1 VAVRIATAV
10 TGRVEMKQEME
21 NNMEMA
27 PKSEIIKQFITQ
39 ITNNWNEVGQPLI
52 ELRSISQSG
61 STNAARFR
69 LNQIDEAVEHAEAMN
84 KAKANIYMCIN
95 AIDPIKAEDIPAGK
109 AAKDT
114 DILAAFYCFAD
125 ADTKGAMENIM
136 SFAGPKFTM
145 SVKTGTTPFSRG
157 HAYWELEEPCQNM
170 DAWKEVQKSIA
181 ASLQTDAAVINPS
194 RIMRVAGTV
203 SWPNKKKQD
212 KGYVPELVT
221 MRTEFTN
228 DRDPQPFERLMRA
241 FPKKSNDTLNSIGH
255 SGLEIDLGQQAMDR
269 QLAAQSI
276 LAGDDWHNNIIRL
289 VASYVSKGLADEE
302 IHAITDSF
310 TMSGYSVDDTRQEVQ
325 QAIDGAREKG
335 WTPPPDP
342 AVERM
347 QQQNQALNIP
357 AEPSESPTEDATEQN
372 WPTPY
377 EMFDALTLPRREWI
391 YGYDYIKKYI
401 SVTASAGGIG
411 KTSAIIVEALAIA
424 TGKPLLGTA
433 VKQQENVW
441 IINLEDPISEMQM
454 RTIAAMQHYGLTP
467 EEIKGRLFMDGEDTM
482 QITLAAE
489 SRDGLIK
496 NDDLL
501 AHISR
506 KIKQNNIGVVILDP
520 FVSAHLVNENNNG
533 SIQAVV
539 AMLRKLA
546 RDTNSSIQ
554 LVHHI
559 RKTNGDDAT
568 IDSVRGAGSLI
579 GAARAA
585 RVINRITPEDAM
597 ALGVNEH
604 EALGIFRVDDGKA
617 NLAPPS
623 DKATYRRMQ
632 SVEIAN
638 GEHIG
643 VATEFKLPDLFD
655 GVTAENARNVQ
666 KLVNEAEAN
675 QTPFKANVQ
684 AKQFVGH
691 AVAEELNL
699 DMEKPGDKAKV
710 KAIVKQWLK
719 TNVLKAAEMYDKRQG
734 RDVQCVVVGEMI
746 KWDEV

>member
-1 VAVRIATAV
+1 
-10 TGRVEMKQEME
+10 MKQEME
-21 NNMEMA
+21 NKMEMA
-27 PKSEIIKQFITQ
+27 PKSDIIKQFISQ
-39 ITNNWNEVGQPLI
+39 ITENWNEVGQPLLEI
-52 ELRSISQSG
+52 RSISTSG
-61 STNAARFR
+61 STNASRFR
-69 LNQIDEAVEHAEAMN
+69 LDQIDEAVEHAEAMN
-84 KAKANIYMCIN
+84 KSKANIYMCIN
-95 AIDPIKAEDIPAGK
+95 PIDPIMPIPAGK

-145 SVKTGTTPFSRG
+145 SVKTGTTPFARG
-157 HAYWELEEPCQNM
+157 HAYWQLEEPVKNL
-170 DAWKEVQKSIA
+170 DAWREVQKSIA
-181 ASLQTDAAVINPS
+181 ASLQTDPAVVNPS

-203 SWPNKKKQD
+203 SWPNQKKQD

-221 MRTEFTN
+221 MRTEFST
-228 DRDPQPFERLMRA
+228 DRDPQPMERLTRA
-241 FPKKSNDTLNSIGH
+241 FPK
-255 SGLEIDLGQQAMDR
+255 LETQAASTISIDLGQQAMDR
-269 QLAAQSI
+269 QLAVQNV
-276 LAGDDWHNNIIRL
+276 LAGDDWHLNMVRL
-289 VASYVSKGLADEE
+289 VGSYVTKGLSDEE

-310 TMSGYSVDDTRQEVQ
+310 TLAGYTVDDTRNEVQ
-325 QAIDGAREKG
+325 KAIDGARNKG

-342 AVERM
+342 AQERM
-347 QQQNQALNIP
+347 EQQNTAL
-357 AEPSESPTEDATEQN
+357 ADKGEQS

-377 EMFDALTLPRREWI
+377 NMFNALTLPRREWV

-424 TGKPLLGTA
+424 TGKPLLGVD
-433 VKQQENVW
+433 VKEQTNVW

-454 RTIAAMQHYGLTP
+454 RTIAAMQHYNIKP
-467 EEIKGRLFMDGEDTM
+467 EEVKGRLFMDGEDTM

-489 SRDGLIK
+489 GRDGLIT
-496 NDDLL
+496 NDDML
-501 AHISR
+501 AAMIR
-506 KIKQNNIGVVILDP
+506 VIKENNIGAVILDP

-546 RDTNSSIQ
+546 RDTNSSVQ

-559 RKTNGDDAT
+559 RKGNGDDAT

-597 ALGVNEH
+597 ALGVDEH

-623 DKATYRRMQ
+623 DKAVYRRMQ

-655 GVTAENARNVQ
+655 GVTADNARNVQ
-666 KLVNEAEAN
+666 KLVQEAEAN
-675 QTPFKANVQ
+675 QTPYKANVQ
-684 AKQFVGH
+684 AKQYVGQ

-746 KWDEV
+746 RWDEV

>member
-1 VAVRIATAV
+1 
-10 TGRVEMKQEME
+10 MKLEME
-21 NNMEMA
+21 HKMEMA
-27 PKSEIIKQFITQ
+27 PQSAIIKQFISQ
-39 ITNNWNEVGQPLI
+39 ITQNWNQVGQPLI
-52 ELRSISQSG
+52 EIRSISQGG
-61 STNAARFR
+61 SANAARFN
-69 LNQIDEAVEHAEAMN
+69 LADIDQAVEHAEAMN

-95 AIDPIKAEDIPAGK
+95 PVDPISPIPAGK

-145 SVKTGTTPFSRG
+145 SVKTGTTPFARG

-170 DAWKEVQKSIA
+170 DAWRDVQKAIA
-181 ASLQTDAAVINPS
+181 ASLQTDPAVINPS

-203 SWPNKKKQD
+203 SWPNQKKQD

-221 MRTEFTN
+221 MRTEFTT
-228 DRDPQPFERLMRA
+228 DRDPQPMERMMRA
-241 FPKKSNDTLNSIGH
+241 FPKADTKPASAI
-255 SGLEIDLGQQAMDR
+255 SIDLGQQAMDR
-269 QLAAQSI
+269 QLVTQNV
-276 LAGDDWHNNIIRL
+276 LAGDDWHINMVRL
-289 VASYVSKGLADEE
+289 VGSYVTKGLSDEE

-310 TMSGYSVDDTRQEVQ
+310 TLAGYTVEDTRQEVQ
-325 QAIDGAREKG
+325 KAIDGARNKG

-342 AVERM
+342 VQERM
-347 QQQNQALNIP
+347 EQQNTAL
-357 AEPSESPTEDATEQN
+357 ADKDEQS

-377 EMFDALTLPRREWI
+377 NMFNALTLPKREWV

-411 KTSAIIVEALAIA
+411 KSSLINVEAIAIA
-424 TGKPLLGTA
+424 TGRPLLGVA
-433 VKQQENVW
+433 VKQQTNVW
-441 IINLEDPISEMQM
+441 VINLEDPISEMQM
-454 RTIAAMQHYGLTP
+454 RTIAAMQHYNIKP

-489 SRDGLIK
+489 SRDGLIT

-501 AHISR
+501 AHITR
-506 KIKQNNIGVVILDP
+506 KVKENNFGAVILDP

-546 RDTNSSIQ
+546 RDTNSSVQ

-559 RKTNGDDAT
+559 RKGNGDDAT

-585 RVINRITPEDAM
+585 RVINRITPDDAM
-597 ALGVNEH
+597 ALGVDEH

-655 GVTAENARNVQ
+655 GVTADNARNVQ
-666 KLVNEAEAN
+666 KLVSEAEAN
-675 QTPFKANVQ
+675 QTPYKANVQ
-684 AKQFVGH
+684 AKQYVGH
-691 AVAEELNL
+691 AVAEELKL

-710 KAIVKQWLK
+710 KAIVKQWMK

-746 KWDEV
+746 RWDEV

>member
-1 VAVRIATAV
+1 
-10 TGRVEMKQEME
+10 MEME
-21 NNMEMA
+21 HKMEMA
-27 PKSEIIKQFITQ
+27 PQSAIIKQFISQ
-39 ITNNWNEVGQPLI
+39 ITKNWNQVGQPLI
-52 ELRSISQSG
+52 EIRSISQGG
-61 STNAARFR
+61 STNASRFN
-69 LNQIDEAVEHAEAMN
+69 LADIDQAVEHAEAMN

-95 AIDPIKAEDIPAGK
+95 PIDPITVIPAGK

-157 HAYWELEEPCQNM
+157 HAYWELEEPCKNM
-170 DAWKEVQKSIA
+170 DAWRDVQKSIA

-203 SWPNKKKQD
+203 SWPNQKKQD

-221 MRTEFTN
+221 MRTEFST
-228 DRDPQPFERLMRA
+228 DRDPQPMERLMRA
-241 FPKKSNDTLNSIGH
+241 FPKAEQKPTSTIS
-255 SGLEIDLGQQAMDR
+255 IDLGQQAMDR
-269 QLAAQSI
+269 QLVTQNV
-276 LAGDDWHNNIIRL
+276 LAGDDWHINMVRL
-289 VASYVSKGLADEE
+289 VGSYVTKGLSDEE

-310 TMSGYSVDDTRQEVQ
+310 TLAGYDVNDTRQEVQ
-325 QAIDGAREKG
+325 KAIDGARNKG

-342 AVERM
+342 VQERM
-347 QQQNQALNIP
+347 EQQNQAISN
-357 AEPSESPTEDATEQN
+357 ADDEDAMQS

-377 EMFDALTLPRREWI
+377 NMFNALTLPRREWV

-424 TGKPLLGTA
+424 TGKDLLGTP
-433 VKQQENVW
+433 VKEQTNVW

-454 RTIAAMQHYGLTP
+454 RTIAAMQHYDIKP

-489 SRDGLIK
+489 GRDGLITN
-496 NDDLL
+496 NDML
-501 AHISR
+501 AAMIR
-506 KIKQNNIGVVILDP
+506 VIKENKIGAVILDP

-546 RDTNSSIQ
+546 RDTNSSVQ

-559 RKTNGDDAT
+559 RKGNGDDAT

-597 ALGVNEH
+597 ALGVDEH

-623 DKATYRRMQ
+623 DKAVYRRMQ

-655 GVTAENARNVQ
+655 GVTADNARNVQ
-666 KLVNEAEAN
+666 KLVQEAEAN
-675 QTPFKANVQ
+675 QTPYKANVQ
-684 AKQFVGH
+684 AKQYVGH
-691 AVAEELNL
+691 AVAEELKL
-699 DMEKPGDKAKV
+699 DMEKPGDKAKI
-710 KAIVKQWLK
+710 KAIVKQWMK
-719 TNVLKAAEMYDKRQG
+719 TNVLKLSEMYDKRQG

>member
-1 VAVRIATAV
+1 
-10 TGRVEMKQEME
+10 MEME
-21 NNMEMA
+21 NTMSISPRSSVIE
-27 PKSEIIKQFITQ
+27 QFITQ
-39 ITNNWNEVGQPLI
+39 ITENWNTCGEPLI
-52 ELRSISQSG
+52 EIRAIGQTGTVSV
-61 STNAARFR
+61 ARFAV
-69 LNQIDEAVEHAEAMN
+69 NKIKEAVDHAEAMN
-84 KAKANIYMCIN
+84 NAKQNIYMCIN
-95 AIDPIKAEDIPAGK
+95 PIDPIRIIPAGK
-109 AAKDT
+109 GATDE

-125 ADTKGAMENIM
+125 ADTEGAMENIL

-145 SVKTGTTPFSRG
+145 SVKTGSIPFNRG
-157 HAYWELEEPCQNM
+157 HAYWQLEEPCYNLN
-170 DAWKEVQKSIA
+170 AWRNVQKSIA
-181 ASLQTDAAVINPS
+181 ASLQTDAAVVNPS

-203 SWPNKKKQD
+203 SWPNQKKQA
-212 KGYVPELVT
+212 KGYTPELVT
-221 MRTEFTN
+221 MRTQFST
-228 DRDPQPFERLMRA
+228 DRDPVPFERLMRA
-241 FPKKSNDTLNSIGH
+241 FPKKEQPASSIN
-255 SGLEIDLGQQAMDR
+255 IDLGQQAMDR
-269 QLAAQSI
+269 QLAVQNV
-276 LAGDDWHNNIIRL
+276 LAGDDWHINMVRL
-289 VASYVSKGLADEE
+289 VGSYVTKGLSDEE

-310 TMSGYSVDDTRQEVQ
+310 TLAGYTVDDTRAEVQ
-325 QAIDGAREKG
+325 RAIDGARNKG

-342 AVERM
+342 VQQRIE
-347 QQQNQALNIP
+347 QQNEALS
-357 AEPSESPTEDATEQN
+357 AETQET

-377 EMFDALTLPRREWI
+377 KTFDALTLPRREWV

-467 EEIKGRLFMDGEDTM
+467 DDIKGRLFMDGEDTM
-482 QITLAAE
+482 QLTLAAE
-489 SRDGLIK
+489 GRDGLIT
-496 NDDLL
+496 NDNML
-501 AHISR
+501 AHITR
-506 KIKQNNIGVVILDP
+506 KVKQNNIGVVVLDP
-520 FVSAHLVNENNNG
+520 FISAHLVNENNNG

-546 RDTNSSIQ
+546 RDTNSSVQ

-559 RKTNGDDAT
+559 RKGNGDDAT

-585 RVINRITPEDAM
+585 RVINRITPDDAM
-597 ALGVNEH
+597 ALGVDEH
-604 EALGIFRVDDGKA
+604 DALGIFAVDDGKA

-623 DKATYRRMQ
+623 DKRIYRRML

-643 VATEFKLPDLFD
+643 VAIEFKLPDLFD
-655 GVTAENARNVQ
+655 GVTTQNARNVQ
-666 KLVNEAEAN
+666 AVVAEAEAN

-684 AKQFVGH
+684 AKHYVGQ
-691 AVAEELNL
+691 AVADELKL
-699 DMEKPGDKAKV
+699 DLDKPGDKAKV
-710 KAIVKQWLK
+710 KSIVKQWIK
-719 TNVLKAAEMYDKRQG
+719 TNVLKQAEMYDKRQG

>member
-1 VAVRIATAV
+1 
-10 TGRVEMKQEME
+10 MEME
-21 NNMEMA
+21 HKMQIA
-27 PKSEIIKQFITQ
+27 PKSDIIKQFISQ
-39 ITNNWNEVGQPLI
+39 ITKNWNEVGQPLLEI
-52 ELRSISQSG
+52 RAISPSG

-69 LNQIDEAVEHAEAMN
+69 LDQIDEAVQHAEAMN
-84 KAKANIYMCIN
+84 AAKANIYMCIN

-157 HAYWELEEPCQNM
+157 HAYWELEEPCKNM

-221 MRTEFTN
+221 MRTEFST
-228 DRDPQPFERLMRA
+228 DRDVQPFERLMRA
-241 FPKKSNDTLNSIGH
+241 FPKKEVPNNQVGGI
-255 SGLEIDLGQQAMDR
+255 EIDLGQQAMDR
-269 QLAAQSI
+269 QLAAQSVMS
-276 LAGDDWHNNIIRL
+276 GDDWHNNIIRL
-289 VASYVSKGLADEE
+289 VASYVSKGLSDEE

-310 TMSGYSVDDTRQEVQ
+310 TLSGYSVDDTRQEVQ
-325 QAIDGAREKG
+325 QAINGARDKG

-342 AVERM
+342 IKERM

-357 AEPSESPTEDATEQN
+357 SEPSESPTEDAKEQN

-377 EMFDALTLPRREWI
+377 EMFDALTLPRREWV

-411 KTSAIIVEALAIA
+411 KTSLINVEALAIA
-424 TGKPLLGTA
+424 TGRPLLGVP
-433 VKQQENVW
+433 VKEQTNVW
-441 IINLEDPISEMQM
+441 VINLEDPISEMQM

-467 EEIKGRLFMDGEDTM
+467 DDIKGRLFMDGEDTM

-489 SRDGLIK
+489 NRDGLIT
-496 NDDLL
+496 NDDML
-501 AHISR
+501 AAMIR
-506 KIKQNNIGVVILDP
+506 VIKQNKIGVVILDP

-546 RDTNSSIQ
+546 RDTNSSVQ

-585 RVINRITPEDAM
+585 RVINRITPDDAI
-597 ALGVNEH
+597 ALGVDEH

-655 GVTAENARNVQ
+655 GVTAKNLYNVQ
-666 KLVNEAEAN
+666 RTIGKAEEADDAYRAN
-675 QTPFKANVQ
+675 AQ
-684 AKQFVGH
+684 ADNWVGK
-691 AVAEELNL
+691 AVAAELDL
-699 DMEKPGDKAKV
+699 DLGKPNHVAKT
-710 KAIVKQWLK
+710 KAIIKQWISSGSLQVVK
-719 TNVLKAAEMYDKRQG
+719 LPNKRKG
-734 RDVQCVVVGEMI
+734 GEAPCVIVGE
-746 KWDEV
+746 WVNHDEV

>member
-1 VAVRIATAV
+1 
-10 TGRVEMKQEME
+10 
-21 NNMEMA
+21 MEMA
-27 PKSEIIKQFITQ
+27 PQSAIIKQFISQ
-39 ITNNWNEVGQPLI
+39 ITKNWNQVGQPLI
-52 ELRSISQSG
+52 EIRSISQGG
-61 STNAARFR
+61 STNASRFN
-69 LNQIDEAVEHAEAMN
+69 LADIDQAVEHAEAMN

-95 AIDPIKAEDIPAGK
+95 PIDPITVIPAGK

-157 HAYWELEEPCQNM
+157 HAYWELEEPCKNM
-170 DAWKEVQKSIA
+170 DAWRDVQKSIA

-203 SWPNKKKQD
+203 SWPNQKKQD

-221 MRTEFTN
+221 MRTEFST
-228 DRDPQPFERLMRA
+228 DRDPQPMERLMRA
-241 FPKKSNDTLNSIGH
+241 FPKAEQKPASTIS
-255 SGLEIDLGQQAMDR
+255 IDLGQQAMDR
-269 QLAAQSI
+269 QLVTQNV
-276 LAGDDWHNNIIRL
+276 LAGDDWHINMVRL
-289 VASYVSKGLADEE
+289 VGSYVTKGLSDEE

-310 TMSGYSVDDTRQEVQ
+310 TLAGYDVNDTRQEVQ
-325 QAIDGAREKG
+325 KAIDGARNKG

-342 AVERM
+342 VQERM
-347 QQQNQALNIP
+347 EQQNQAISN
-357 AEPSESPTEDATEQN
+357 ADDEDAMQS

-377 EMFDALTLPRREWI
+377 NMFNALTLPRREWV

-424 TGKPLLGTA
+424 TGKDLLGTP
-433 VKQQENVW
+433 VKEQTNVW

-454 RTIAAMQHYGLTP
+454 RTIAAMQHYDIKP

-489 SRDGLIK
+489 GRDGLITN
-496 NDDLL
+496 NDML
-501 AHISR
+501 AAMIR
-506 KIKQNNIGVVILDP
+506 VIKENKIGAVILDP

-546 RDTNSSIQ
+546 RDTNSSVQ

-559 RKTNGDDAT
+559 RKGNGDDAT

-597 ALGVNEH
+597 ALGVDEH

-623 DKATYRRMQ
+623 DKAVYRRMQ

-655 GVTAENARNVQ
+655 GVTADNARNVQ
-666 KLVNEAEAN
+666 KLVQEAEAN
-675 QTPFKANVQ
+675 QTPYKANVQ
-684 AKQFVGH
+684 AKQYVGH
-691 AVAEELNL
+691 AVAEELKL
-699 DMEKPGDKAKV
+699 DMEKPGDKAKI
-710 KAIVKQWLK
+710 KAIVKQWMK
-719 TNVLKAAEMYDKRQG
+719 TNVLKLSEMYDKRQG

>member
-1 VAVRIATAV
+1 
-10 TGRVEMKQEME
+10 
-21 NNMEMA
+21 MEMA
-27 PKSEIIKQFITQ
+27 PQSAIIKQFISQ
-39 ITNNWNEVGQPLI
+39 ITKNWNQVGQPLI
-52 ELRSISQSG
+52 EIRSISQGG
-61 STNAARFR
+61 SANAARFN
-69 LNQIDEAVEHAEAMN
+69 LADIDQAVEHAEVMN

-95 AIDPIKAEDIPAGK
+95 PVDPISPIPAGK

-114 DILAAFYCFAD
+114 DIMAAFYCFAD

-145 SVKTGTTPFSRG
+145 SVKTGTTPFARG

-170 DAWKEVQKSIA
+170 DAWRDVQKAIA
-181 ASLQTDAAVINPS
+181 ASLQTDPAVINPS

-203 SWPNKKKQD
+203 SWPNQKKQD

-221 MRTEFTN
+221 MRTEFST
-228 DRDPQPFERLMRA
+228 DRDPQPMERMMRA
-241 FPKKSNDTLNSIGH
+241 FPKAEKPASTIS
-255 SGLEIDLGQQAMDR
+255 IDLGQQAMDR
-269 QLAAQSI
+269 QLVTQNV
-276 LAGDDWHNNIIRL
+276 LAGDDWHINMVRL
-289 VASYVSKGLADEE
+289 VGSYVTKGLSDEE

-310 TMSGYSVDDTRQEVQ
+310 TLAGYTVDDTRNEVQ
-325 QAIDGAREKG
+325 KAIDGARNKG

-342 AVERM
+342 IAEKM
-347 QQQNQALNIP
+347 QQQSQAVSN
-357 AEPSESPTEDATEQN
+357 ADDENAMQS

-377 EMFDALTLPRREWI
+377 NMFNALTLPKREWV

-433 VKQQENVW
+433 VKQQTNVW
-441 IINLEDPISEMQM
+441 VINLEDPMSEMQM
-454 RTIAAMQHYGLTP
+454 RTIAAMQHYNIKP

-489 SRDGLIK
+489 SRDGLIT

-501 AHISR
+501 AHITR
-506 KIKQNNIGVVILDP
+506 KVKENNIGVIILDP

-546 RDTNSSIQ
+546 RDTNSSVQ

-559 RKTNGDDAT
+559 RKGNGDDAT

-585 RVINRITPEDAM
+585 RVINRITPDDAI
-597 ALGVNEH
+597 ALGVDEH
-604 EALGIFRVDDGKA
+604 EALGIFRIDDGKA

-655 GVTAENARNVQ
+655 GVTAKNLYNVQ
-666 KLVNEAEAN
+666 RVIGKAEEADDAYRAN
-675 QTPFKANVQ
+675 AQ
-684 AKQFVGH
+684 ADNWIGK
-691 AVAEELNL
+691 AVAEELKL
-699 DMEKPGDKAKV
+699 DLGKPNHVAKT
-710 KAIVKQWLK
+710 KAIIKQWISSGSLQVVK
-719 TNVLKAAEMYDKRQG
+719 LPNKRKG
-734 RDVQCVVVGEMI
+734 GEAPCVIVGE
-746 KWDEV
+746 WVNHDEV

>member
-1 VAVRIATAV
+1 
-10 TGRVEMKQEME
+10 MKQEME
-21 NNMEMA
+21 NKMEMA
-27 PKSEIIKQFITQ
+27 PKSDIIKQFIAQ
-39 ITNNWNEVGQPLI
+39 ITKNWNEVGQPLLEI
-52 ELRSISQSG
+52 RSISASG

-114 DILAAFYCFAD
+114 DIMAAFYCFAD

-145 SVKTGTTPFSRG
+145 SVKTGTTPFARG

-170 DAWKEVQKSIA
+170 QAWKEIQKSIA
-181 ASLQTDAAVINPS
+181 ASLQTDSAVINPS

-221 MRTEFTN
+221 MRTEFST
-228 DRDPQPFERLMRA
+228 DRDPQPIERLMRA
-241 FPKKSNDTLNSIGH
+241 FPKANDVLNSTGH
-255 SGLEIDLGQQAMDR
+255 TGLEIDLGQQAMDR
-269 QLAAQSI
+269 QLTAQSI

-342 AVERM
+342 VVERM
-347 QQQNQALNIP
+347 QKQNEALNI
-357 AEPSESPTEDATEQN
+357 ASEPSQSPTEDATEQN

-467 EEIKGRLFMDGEDTM
+467 DDIKGRLFMDGEDTI

-489 SRDGLIK
+489 GRDGLIT
-496 NDDLL
+496 NDDML
-501 AHISR
+501 AAMIR
-506 KIKQNNIGVVILDP
+506 VIKENKIGAVILDP

-546 RDTNSSIQ
+546 RETNSSVQ

-585 RVINRITPEDAM
+585 RVINRITPEDAI
-597 ALGVNEH
+597 ALGVDEH

-623 DKATYRRMQ
+623 DKAVYRRMQ

-655 GVTAENARNVQ
+655 GVTTKNLYNVQ
-666 KLVNEAEAN
+666 RTIGKAEEADNAYR
-675 QTPFKANVQ
+675 ANVQ
-684 AKQFVGH
+684 ADNWVGK
-691 AVAEELNL
+691 AVAEELDL
-699 DMEKPGDKAKV
+699 DLSKPNQKAKA
-710 KAIVKQWLK
+710 KAIIKQWISSGSLQVVK
-719 TNVLKAAEMYDKRQG
+719 LPNKRKG
-734 RDVQCVVVGEMI
+734 GDTPCVIVGE
-746 KWDEV
+746 WVNHDEL

>member
-1 VAVRIATAV
+1 M
-10 TGRVEMKQEME
+10 GKSME
-21 NNMEMA
+21 QVL
-27 PKSEIIKQFITQ
+27 PQSKVIKDFISEITK
-39 ITNNWNEVGQPLI
+39 NWNEVGQPLLEI
-52 ELRSISQSG
+52 RSISASG

-69 LNQIDEAVEHAEAMN
+69 LDQIDEAVQHAEAMN
-84 KAKANIYMCIN
+84 NAKANIYMCIN
-95 AIDPIKAEDIPAGK
+95 AIDPILAENIPAGK

-114 DILAAFYCFAD
+114 DIMAAFYCFAD

-145 SVKTGTTPFSRG
+145 SVKTGTTPFARG

-181 ASLQTDAAVINPS
+181 ASLHTDPAVINPS

-203 SWPNKKKQD
+203 SWPNKKKQE
-212 KGYVPELVT
+212 KGYIPELVT

-228 DRDPQPFERLMRA
+228 EREPQPFERLMRA
-241 FPKKSNDTLNSIGH
+241 FPKKEVPNNQVGGI
-255 SGLEIDLGQQAMDR
+255 EIDLGQQAMDR
-269 QLAAQSI
+269 QLTAQSI

-310 TMSGYSVDDTRQEVQ
+310 TMSGYSVDDTRREVQ
-325 QAIDGAREKG
+325 KAIDGARDKG

-342 AVERM
+342 AAERI
-347 QQQNQALNIP
+347 QQQNQALNI
-357 AEPSESPTEDATEQN
+357 ATEPTEAHTDDEPAQN

-377 EMFDALTLPRREWI
+377 NMFNALTLPRREWV

-424 TGKPLLGTA
+424 TGKPLLGVD
-433 VKQQENVW
+433 VKEQTNVW

-454 RTIAAMQHYGLTP
+454 RTIAAMQHYNIKP
-467 EEIKGRLFMDGEDTM
+467 EDVKGRLFMDGEDTM

-489 SRDGLIK
+489 GRDGLITN
-496 NDDLL
+496 NDML
-501 AHISR
+501 AAMIR
-506 KIKQNNIGVVILDP
+506 VIKENNIGAVILDP

-546 RDTNSSIQ
+546 RDTNSSVQ

-559 RKTNGDDAT
+559 RKGNGDDAT

-597 ALGVNEH
+597 ALGVDEH

-623 DKATYRRMQ
+623 DKAVYRRMQ

-655 GVTAENARNVQ
+655 GVTADNARNVQ

-675 QTPFKANVQ
+675 QTPYKANVQ
-684 AKQFVGH
+684 AKQYVGH

-746 KWDEV
+746 RWDEV

>member
-1 VAVRIATAV
+1 
-10 TGRVEMKQEME
+10 MKQEME
-21 NNMEMA
+21 NKMEMA
-27 PKSEIIKQFITQ
+27 PKSDIIKQFITQ
-39 ITNNWNEVGQPLI
+39 ITKNWNEVGQPLLEI
-52 ELRSISQSG
+52 RSISASG

-95 AIDPIKAEDIPAGK
+95 AIDPILAENIPAGK

-114 DILAAFYCFAD
+114 DIMAAFYCFAD

-145 SVKTGTTPFSRG
+145 SVKTGTTPFARG

-170 DAWKEVQKSIA
+170 QAWKEIQKSIA
-181 ASLQTDAAVINPS
+181 ASLQTDSAVINPS

-221 MRTEFTN
+221 MRTEFST
-228 DRDPQPFERLMRA
+228 DRDPQPIERLMRA
-241 FPKKSNDTLNSIGH
+241 IPTKEVPNNQVGGI
-255 SGLEIDLGQQAMDR
+255 EIDLGQQAMDR
-269 QLAAQSI
+269 QLTAQSI

-289 VASYVSKGLADEE
+289 VASYVSKGLSDDE

-347 QQQNQALNIP
+347 QKQNEALNI
-357 AEPSESPTEDATEQN
+357 ASEPSQSPTDAEDEQN

-467 EEIKGRLFMDGEDTM
+467 DDIKGRLFMDGEDTM
-482 QITLAAE
+482 QLTLAAE
-489 SRDGLIK
+489 GRDGLIT
-496 NDDLL
+496 NDNML
-501 AHISR
+501 AHITR
-506 KIKQNNIGVVILDP
+506 KVRENKIGAVILDP

-546 RDTNSSIQ
+546 RDTNSSVQ

-559 RKTNGDDAT
+559 RKGNGDDAT

-585 RVINRITPEDAM
+585 RVINRITPEDAI
-597 ALGVNEH
+597 ALGVDEH

-623 DKATYRRMQ
+623 DKAVYRRMQ

-655 GVTAENARNVQ
+655 GVTTLNLYNVQ
-666 KLVNEAEAN
+666 RTIGKAEEADNAYR
-675 QTPFKANVQ
+675 ANVQ
-684 AKQFVGH
+684 ADNWVGK

-699 DMEKPGDKAKV
+699 DLGKPNQKAKA
-710 KAIVKQWLK
+710 KAIIKQWVSSGSLQVVK
-719 TNVLKAAEMYDKRQG
+719 LPNKRKG
-734 RDVQCVVVGEMI
+734 GDTPCVIVGE
-746 KWDEV
+746 WVNHDEL

>member
-1 VAVRIATAV
+1 
-10 TGRVEMKQEME
+10 MEME
-21 NNMEMA
+21 NKMEMA

-39 ITNNWNEVGQPLI
+39 ITKNWNEVGQPLI
-52 ELRSISQSG
+52 EIRSISTTG
-61 STNAARFR
+61 STNAARFK
-69 LNQIDEAVEHAEAMN
+69 LSQIDDAVQHAEAMN
-84 KAKANIYMCIN
+84 AAKQNIYMCIN

-145 SVKTGTTPFSRG
+145 SVKTGSTPFARG

-203 SWPNKKKQD
+203 SWPNKKKQE

-241 FPKKSNDTLNSIGH
+241 FPKKEVPNNQVG
-255 SGLEIDLGQQAMDR
+255 GLEIDLGQQAMDR
-269 QLAAQSI
+269 QLVAQSVM
-276 LAGDDWHNNIIRL
+276 AGDDWHNNIIRL
-289 VASYVSKGLADEE
+289 VASYVSKGLSDEE

-310 TMSGYSVDDTRQEVQ
+310 TLSGYSVDDTRQEVQ
-325 QAIDGAREKG
+325 QAINGAREKG

-357 AEPSESPTEDATEQN
+357 SEPSESPTEDETEPN

-377 EMFDALTLPRREWI
+377 EMFDALTLPRREWV
-391 YGYDYIKKYI
+391 YGHDYIKKYI

-411 KTSAIIVEALAIA
+411 KTSAIIVEAIAIA
-424 TGKPLLGTA
+424 TGKDLLGTT
-433 VKQQENVW
+433 VKEQSNVW
-441 IINLEDPISEMQM
+441 VINLEDPISEMQM
-454 RTIAAMQHYGLTP
+454 RTIAAMQHYGITP
-467 EEIKGRLFMDGEDTM
+467 DDIKGRLFMDGEDTM

-489 SRDGLIK
+489 SRDGLIQ
-496 NDDLL
+496 NNDLL
-501 AHISR
+501 AFITR
-506 KIKQNNIGVVILDP
+506 KIKENNIGVVILDP

-585 RVINRITPEDAM
+585 RVINRITPDDAI
-597 ALGVNEH
+597 ALGVDEH

-638 GEHIG
+638 GEHVG

-655 GVTAENARNVQ
+655 GVTAKDLRDVQ
-666 KLVNEAEAN
+666 KKVAEAEKNKDPYRADIRADDWIGN
-675 QTPFKANVQ
+675 L
-684 AKQFVGH
+684 
-691 AVAEELNL
+691 VAEHLNL
-699 DMEKPGDKAKV
+699 DLEKPKDKV
-710 KAIVKQWLK
+710 KAKTIVAAWIKSNSLK
-719 TNVLKAAEMYDKRQG
+719 IEQVPSTRHG
-734 RDVQCVVVGEMI
+734 RDVKAVIVGDMVN
-746 KWDEV
+746 WDEV

>member
-1 VAVRIATAV
+1 
-10 TGRVEMKQEME
+10 MKQEME
-21 NNMEMA
+21 NKMEMA
-27 PKSEIIKQFITQ
+27 PKSDIIKQFISQ
-39 ITNNWNEVGQPLI
+39 ITENWNEVGQPLLEI
-52 ELRSISQSG
+52 RSISTSG
-61 STNAARFR
+61 STNASRFR
-69 LNQIDEAVEHAEAMN
+69 LDQIDEAVEHAEAMN
-84 KAKANIYMCIN
+84 KSKANIYMCIN
-95 AIDPIKAEDIPAGK
+95 PIDPIVPIPAGK

-145 SVKTGTTPFSRG
+145 SVKTGTTPFARG
-157 HAYWELEEPCQNM
+157 HAYWQLEEPVKNL
-170 DAWKEVQKSIA
+170 DAWREVQKSIA
-181 ASLQTDAAVINPS
+181 ASLQTDPAVINPS

-221 MRTEFTN
+221 MRTQFST
-228 DRDPQPFERLMRA
+228 DRDPQPMERLTRA
-241 FPKKSNDTLNSIGH
+241 FPKLKAQAASTIS
-255 SGLEIDLGQQAMDR
+255 IDLGQQAMDR
-269 QLAAQSI
+269 QLAVQNV
-276 LAGDDWHNNIIRL
+276 LAGDDWHLNMVRL
-289 VASYVSKGLADEE
+289 VGSYVTKGLSDEE

-310 TMSGYSVDDTRQEVQ
+310 TLAGYTVDDTRNEVQ
-325 QAIDGAREKG
+325 KAIDGARNKG

-342 AVERM
+342 VQERM
-347 QQQNQALNIP
+347 EQQNQAISN
-357 AEPSESPTEDATEQN
+357 ADDEGAMQS

-377 EMFDALTLPRREWI
+377 NMFNALTLPRREWV

-467 EEIKGRLFMDGEDTM
+467 DDIKGRLFMDGEDTM
-482 QITLAAE
+482 QLTLAAE
-489 SRDGLIK
+489 GRDGLIT
-496 NDDLL
+496 NDNML
-501 AHISR
+501 AHITR
-506 KIKQNNIGVVILDP
+506 KVRENKIGAVILDP

-546 RDTNSSIQ
+546 RDTNSSVQ

-559 RKTNGDDAT
+559 RKGNGDDAT

-597 ALGVNEH
+597 ALGVDEH

-623 DKATYRRMQ
+623 DKAVYRRMQ

-655 GVTAENARNVQ
+655 GVTTKNLYNVQ
-666 KLVNEAEAN
+666 RTIGKAEEADNAYR
-675 QTPFKANVQ
+675 ANVQ
-684 AKQFVGH
+684 ADNWVGK
-691 AVAEELNL
+691 AVAEELDL
-699 DMEKPGDKAKV
+699 DLSKPNQKAKA
-710 KAIVKQWLK
+710 KAIIKQWISSGSLQVVK
-719 TNVLKAAEMYDKRQG
+719 LPNKRKG
-734 RDVQCVVVGEMI
+734 GDTPCVIVGE
-746 KWDEV
+746 WVNHDEI

>member
-1 VAVRIATAV
+1 
-10 TGRVEMKQEME
+10 
-21 NNMEMA
+21 MEMA
-27 PKSEIIKQFITQ
+27 PQSAIIKQFISQ
-39 ITNNWNEVGQPLI
+39 ITKNWNQVGQPLI
-52 ELRSISQSG
+52 EIRSISQGG
-61 STNAARFR
+61 STNASRFN
-69 LNQIDEAVEHAEAMN
+69 LADIDQAVEHAEAMN

-95 AIDPIKAEDIPAGK
+95 PIDPITVIPAGK

-157 HAYWELEEPCQNM
+157 HAYWELEEPCKNM
-170 DAWKEVQKSIA
+170 DAWRDVQKSIA

-203 SWPNKKKQD
+203 SWPNQKKQD

-221 MRTEFTN
+221 MRTEFST
-228 DRDPQPFERLMRA
+228 DRDPQPMERLMRA
-241 FPKKSNDTLNSIGH
+241 FPKAEQKPASTIS
-255 SGLEIDLGQQAMDR
+255 IDLGQQAMDR
-269 QLAAQSI
+269 QLVTQNV
-276 LAGDDWHNNIIRL
+276 LAGDDWHINMVRL
-289 VASYVSKGLADEE
+289 VGSYVTKGLSDEE

-310 TMSGYSVDDTRQEVQ
+310 TLAGYDVNDTRQEVQ
-325 QAIDGAREKG
+325 KAIDGARNKG

-342 AVERM
+342 VQERM
-347 QQQNQALNIP
+347 EQQNQAISN
-357 AEPSESPTEDATEQN
+357 ADDEDAMQS

-377 EMFDALTLPRREWI
+377 NMFNALTLPRREWV

-424 TGKPLLGTA
+424 TGKDLLGTP
-433 VKQQENVW
+433 VKEQTNVW

-454 RTIAAMQHYGLTP
+454 RTIAAMQHYDIKP

-489 SRDGLIK
+489 GRDGLITN
-496 NDDLL
+496 NDML
-501 AHISR
+501 AAMIR
-506 KIKQNNIGVVILDP
+506 VIKENKIGAVILDP

-546 RDTNSSIQ
+546 RDTNSSVQ

-559 RKTNGDDAT
+559 RKGNGDDAT

-597 ALGVNEH
+597 ALGVDEH

-623 DKATYRRMQ
+623 DKAVYRRMQ
-632 SVEIAN
+632 GVEIAN

-655 GVTAENARNVQ
+655 GVTADNARNVQ
-666 KLVNEAEAN
+666 KLVQEAEAN
-675 QTPFKANVQ
+675 QTPYKANVQ
-684 AKQFVGH
+684 AKQYVGH
-691 AVAEELNL
+691 AVAEELKL
-699 DMEKPGDKAKV
+699 DMEKPGDKAKI
-710 KAIVKQWLK
+710 KAIVKQWMK
-719 TNVLKAAEMYDKRQG
+719 TNVLKLSEMYDKRQG

>member
-1 VAVRIATAV
+1 
-10 TGRVEMKQEME
+10 MKQEME
-21 NNMEMA
+21 NKMEMA
-27 PKSEIIKQFITQ
+27 PKSDIIKQFITQ
-39 ITNNWNEVGQPLI
+39 ITNNWNEVGQPLLEI
-52 ELRSISQSG
+52 RSISASG

-95 AIDPIKAEDIPAGK
+95 AIDPILAENIPAGK

-114 DILAAFYCFAD
+114 DIMAAFYCFAD

-145 SVKTGTTPFSRG
+145 SVKTGTTPFARG

-170 DAWKEVQKSIA
+170 QAWKEIQKSIA

-221 MRTEFTN
+221 MRTEFST
-228 DRDPQPFERLMRA
+228 DRDPQPIERLMRA
-241 FPKKSNDTLNSIGH
+241 FPKANDVLNSTGH

-269 QLAAQSI
+269 QLTAQSI

-347 QQQNQALNIP
+347 QKQNEALNI
-357 AEPSESPTEDATEQN
+357 ASEPSQSPTDAEDEQN

-467 EEIKGRLFMDGEDTM
+467 DDIKGRLFMDGEDTM
-482 QITLAAE
+482 QLTLAAE
-489 SRDGLIK
+489 GRDGLIT
-496 NDDLL
+496 NDDML
-501 AHISR
+501 AHITR
-506 KIKQNNIGVVILDP
+506 KVKQNNIGAVILDP

-546 RDTNSSIQ
+546 RDTNSSVQ

-585 RVINRITPEDAM
+585 RVINRITPEDAI
-597 ALGVNEH
+597 ALGVDEH

-623 DKATYRRMQ
+623 DKAVYRRMQ

-655 GVTAENARNVQ
+655 GVTTKNLYNVQ
-666 KLVNEAEAN
+666 RTIGKAEEADNAYR
-675 QTPFKANVQ
+675 ANVQ
-684 AKQFVGH
+684 ADNWVGK

-699 DMEKPGDKAKV
+699 DLGKPNQKAKA
-710 KAIVKQWLK
+710 KAIIKQWVSSGSLQVVK
-719 TNVLKAAEMYDKRQG
+719 LPNKRKG
-734 RDVQCVVVGEMI
+734 GDTPCVIVGE
-746 KWDEV
+746 WVNHDEL

>member
-1 VAVRIATAV
+1 
-10 TGRVEMKQEME
+10 ME
-21 NNMEMA
+21 QVL
-27 PKSEIIKQFITQ
+27 PQSKVIKDFISEITK
-39 ITNNWNEVGQPLI
+39 NWNEVGQPLLEI
-52 ELRSISQSG
+52 RSISASG

-69 LNQIDEAVEHAEAMN
+69 LDQIDEAVQHAEAMN
-84 KAKANIYMCIN
+84 NAKANIYMCIN
-95 AIDPIKAEDIPAGK
+95 AIDPILAENIPAGK

-114 DILAAFYCFAD
+114 DIMAAFYCFAD

-145 SVKTGTTPFSRG
+145 SVKTGTTPFARG

-181 ASLQTDAAVINPS
+181 ASLHTDPAVINPS

-203 SWPNKKKQD
+203 SWPNKKKQE
-212 KGYVPELVT
+212 KGYIPELVT

-228 DRDPQPFERLMRA
+228 EREPQPFERLMRA
-241 FPKKSNDTLNSIGH
+241 FPKKEVPNNQVGGI
-255 SGLEIDLGQQAMDR
+255 EIDLGQQAMDR
-269 QLAAQSI
+269 QLTAQSI

-310 TMSGYSVDDTRQEVQ
+310 TMSGYSVDDTRREVQ
-325 QAIDGAREKG
+325 KAIDGARDKG

-342 AVERM
+342 VQERM
-347 QQQNQALNIP
+347 EQQNQAISN
-357 AEPSESPTEDATEQN
+357 ADDEDAMQS

-377 EMFDALTLPRREWI
+377 NMFNALTLPRREWV

-424 TGKPLLGTA
+424 TGKPLLGVD
-433 VKQQENVW
+433 VKEQTNVW

-454 RTIAAMQHYGLTP
+454 RTIAAMQHYNIKP
-467 EEIKGRLFMDGEDTM
+467 EDVKGRLFMDGEDTM

-489 SRDGLIK
+489 GRDGLITN
-496 NDDLL
+496 NDML
-501 AHISR
+501 AAMIR
-506 KIKQNNIGVVILDP
+506 VIKENNIGAVILDP

-546 RDTNSSIQ
+546 RDTNSSVQ

-559 RKTNGDDAT
+559 RKGNGDDAT

-597 ALGVNEH
+597 ALGVDEH

-623 DKATYRRMQ
+623 DKAVYRRMQ

-655 GVTAENARNVQ
+655 GVTADNARNVQ

-675 QTPFKANVQ
+675 QTPYKANVQ
-684 AKQFVGH
+684 AKQYVGH

-746 KWDEV
+746 RWDEV

>member
-1 VAVRIATAV
+1 MQI
-10 TGRVEMKQEME
+10 
-21 NNMEMA
+21 A
-27 PKSEIIKQFITQ
+27 PKSDIIKQFISQ
-39 ITNNWNEVGQPLI
+39 ITKNWNEVGQPLLEI
-52 ELRSISQSG
+52 RAISTSG

-69 LNQIDEAVEHAEAMN
+69 LDQIDEAVQHAEAMN
-84 KAKANIYMCIN
+84 AAKANIYMCIN

-109 AAKDT
+109 AAKDS

-157 HAYWELEEPCQNM
+157 HAYWELEEPCKNM

-241 FPKKSNDTLNSIGH
+241 FPKKEVPNNQVG
-255 SGLEIDLGQQAMDR
+255 GLEIDLGQQAMDR
-269 QLAAQSI
+269 QLAAQSVM
-276 LAGDDWHNNIIRL
+276 AGDDWHNNIIRL
-289 VASYVSKGLADEE
+289 VASYVSKGLSDEE

-310 TMSGYSVDDTRQEVQ
+310 TLSGYSVDDTRQEVQ
-325 QAIDGAREKG
+325 QAINGARDKG

-342 AVERM
+342 IKERM
-347 QQQNQALNIP
+347 QKQNQALNI
-357 AEPSESPTEDATEQN
+357 ATEPSESPTEVETASN

-377 EMFDALTLPRREWI
+377 EMFDALTLPRREWV

-424 TGKPLLGTA
+424 TGKPLLGTN
-433 VKQQENVW
+433 VKQQTNVW
-441 IINLEDPISEMQM
+441 VINLEDPISEMQM

-467 EEIKGRLFMDGEDTM
+467 DDIKGRLFMDGEDTM
-482 QITLAAE
+482 EITLAAE
-489 SRDGLIK
+489 NRDGLIT
-496 NDDLL
+496 NDDML
-501 AHISR
+501 AAMIR
-506 KIKQNNIGVVILDP
+506 VIKQNKIGVVILDP

-533 SIQAVV
+533 SVQAVV

-546 RDTNSSIQ
+546 RDTNSSVQ

-559 RKTNGDDAT
+559 RKGNGDDAT

-585 RVINRITPEDAM
+585 RVINRITPDDAI
-597 ALGVNEH
+597 ALGVDEH

-623 DKATYRRMQ
+623 DKAVYRRMQ

-655 GVTAENARNVQ
+655 GVTTKNLYNVQ
-666 KLVNEAEAN
+666 RTIGKAEEADSAYRAN
-675 QTPFKANVQ
+675 AQ
-684 AKQFVGH
+684 ADNWVGK
-691 AVAEELNL
+691 AVAAELDL
-699 DMEKPGDKAKV
+699 DLGKPNHVAKT
-710 KAIVKQWLK
+710 KAIIKQWISSGSLQVVK
-719 TNVLKAAEMYDKRQG
+719 LPNKRKG
-734 RDVQCVVVGEMI
+734 GEAPCVIVGE
-746 KWDEV
+746 WVNHDEV

>member
-1 VAVRIATAV
+1 
-10 TGRVEMKQEME
+10 ME
-21 NNMEMA
+21 HKMEMA
-27 PKSEIIKQFITQ
+27 PQSAIIKQFISQ
-39 ITNNWNEVGQPLI
+39 ITKNWNQVGQPLI
-52 ELRSISQSG
+52 EIRSISQGG
-61 STNAARFR
+61 STNASRFN
-69 LNQIDEAVEHAEAMN
+69 LADIDQAVEHAEAMN

-95 AIDPIKAEDIPAGK
+95 PIDPITVIPAGK

-157 HAYWELEEPCQNM
+157 HAYWELEEPCKNM
-170 DAWKEVQKSIA
+170 DAWRDVQKSIA

-203 SWPNKKKQD
+203 SWPNQKKQD

-221 MRTEFTN
+221 MRTEFST
-228 DRDPQPFERLMRA
+228 DRDPQPMERLMRA
-241 FPKKSNDTLNSIGH
+241 FPKAEQKPASTIS
-255 SGLEIDLGQQAMDR
+255 IDLGQQAMDR
-269 QLAAQSI
+269 QLVTQNV
-276 LAGDDWHNNIIRL
+276 LAGDDWHINMVRL
-289 VASYVSKGLADEE
+289 VGSYVTKGLSDEE

-310 TMSGYSVDDTRQEVQ
+310 TLAGYDVNDTRQEVQ
-325 QAIDGAREKG
+325 KAIDGARNKG

-342 AVERM
+342 VQERM
-347 QQQNQALNIP
+347 EQQNQAISN
-357 AEPSESPTEDATEQN
+357 ADDEDAMQS

-377 EMFDALTLPRREWI
+377 NMFNALTLPRREWV

-424 TGKPLLGTA
+424 TGKDLLGTP
-433 VKQQENVW
+433 VKEQTNVW

-454 RTIAAMQHYGLTP
+454 RTIAAMQHYDIKP

-489 SRDGLIK
+489 GRDGLITN
-496 NDDLL
+496 NDML
-501 AHISR
+501 AAMIR
-506 KIKQNNIGVVILDP
+506 VIKENKIGAVILDP

-546 RDTNSSIQ
+546 RDTNSSVQ

-559 RKTNGDDAT
+559 RKGNGDDAT

-597 ALGVNEH
+597 ALGVDEH

-623 DKATYRRMQ
+623 DKAVYRRMQ

-655 GVTAENARNVQ
+655 GVTADNARNVQ
-666 KLVNEAEAN
+666 KLVQEAEAN
-675 QTPFKANVQ
+675 QTPYKANVQ
-684 AKQFVGH
+684 AKQYVGH
-691 AVAEELNL
+691 AVAEELKL
-699 DMEKPGDKAKV
+699 DMEKPGDKAKI
-710 KAIVKQWLK
+710 KAIVKQWMK
-719 TNVLKAAEMYDKRQG
+719 TNVLKLSEMYDKRQG

>member
-1 VAVRIATAV
+1 M
-10 TGRVEMKQEME
+10 GKSME
-21 NNMEMA
+21 QVL
-27 PKSEIIKQFITQ
+27 PQSKVIKDFISQ
-39 ITNNWNEVGQPLI
+39 ITKNWNEVGQPLLEI
-52 ELRSISQSG
+52 RSISASG

-69 LNQIDEAVEHAEAMN
+69 LDQIDEAVEHAEAMN
-84 KAKANIYMCIN
+84 KSKANIYMCIN
-95 AIDPIKAEDIPAGK
+95 PIDPIVPIPAGK

-114 DILAAFYCFAD
+114 DIMAAFYCFAD

-145 SVKTGTTPFSRG
+145 SVKTGTTPFARG

-181 ASLQTDAAVINPS
+181 ASLHTDPAVINPS

-203 SWPNKKKQD
+203 SWPNKKKQE
-212 KGYVPELVT
+212 KGYIPELVT

-228 DRDPQPFERLMRA
+228 EREPQPFERLMRA
-241 FPKKSNDTLNSIGH
+241 FPKKEVPNNQVGGI
-255 SGLEIDLGQQAMDR
+255 EIDLGQQAMDR
-269 QLAAQSI
+269 QLTAQSI

-310 TMSGYSVDDTRQEVQ
+310 TMSGYSVDDTRREVQ
-325 QAIDGAREKG
+325 KAIDGAREKG
-335 WTPPPDP
+335 WTPKPDP
-342 AVERM
+342 VQERI
-347 QQQNQALNIP
+347 QQQNQALNI
-357 AEPSESPTEDATEQN
+357 ATEPTEAHTDDEPAQN

-377 EMFDALTLPRREWI
+377 NMFNALTLPRREWV

-424 TGKPLLGTA
+424 TGKPLLGVD
-433 VKQQENVW
+433 VKEQTNVW

-454 RTIAAMQHYGLTP
+454 RTIAAMQHYNIKP
-467 EEIKGRLFMDGEDTM
+467 EDVKGRLFMDGEDTM

-489 SRDGLIK
+489 GRDGLIT
-496 NDDLL
+496 NDDML
-501 AHISR
+501 AAMIR
-506 KIKQNNIGVVILDP
+506 VIKENNIGAVILDP

-546 RDTNSSIQ
+546 RDTNSSVQ

-559 RKTNGDDAT
+559 RKGNGDDAT

-597 ALGVNEH
+597 ALGVDEH

-623 DKATYRRMQ
+623 DKAVYRRMQ

-655 GVTAENARNVQ
+655 GVTADNARNVQ

-675 QTPFKANVQ
+675 QTPYKANVQ
-684 AKQFVGH
+684 AKQYVGH

-746 KWDEV
+746 RWDEV

>member
-1 VAVRIATAV
+1 
-10 TGRVEMKQEME
+10 MEME
-21 NNMEMA
+21 NKMEMA

-39 ITNNWNEVGQPLI
+39 ITKNWNEVGQPLI
-52 ELRSISQSG
+52 EIRSISTSG
-61 STNAARFR
+61 STNAARFK
-69 LNQIDEAVEHAEAMN
+69 LSQVDDAVQHAGAMN
-84 KAKANIYMCIN
+84 AAKQNIYMCIN

-145 SVKTGTTPFSRG
+145 SVKTGTTPFARG

-241 FPKKSNDTLNSIGH
+241 FPKKVADNQVG
-255 SGLEIDLGQQAMDR
+255 GLDIDLGQQAMDR
-269 QLAAQSI
+269 QLAAQSVM
-276 LAGDDWHNNIIRL
+276 AGDDWHNNIIRL
-289 VASYVSKGLADEE
+289 VASYVSKGLSDEE

-310 TMSGYSVDDTRQEVQ
+310 TLSGYSLDDTRQEVQ

-377 EMFDALTLPRREWI
+377 EMFDALTLPRREWV
-391 YGYDYIKKYI
+391 YGHDYIKKYI

-411 KTSAIIVEALAIA
+411 KTSAIIVEAIAIA
-424 TGKPLLGTA
+424 TGKDLLGTT
-433 VKQQENVW
+433 VKEQSNVW
-441 IINLEDPISEMQM
+441 VINLEDPISEMQM
-454 RTIAAMQHYGLTP
+454 RTIAAMQHYGITP
-467 EEIKGRLFMDGEDTM
+467 DDIKGRLFMDGEDTM

-489 SRDGLIK
+489 SRDGLIT

-632 SVEIAN
+632 SAEIAN

-666 KLVNEAEAN
+666 AKVNEAEAN
-675 QTPFKANVQ
+675 QTPYRESVQ
-684 AKQFVGH
+684 AKHFVGH

-699 DMEKPGDKAKV
+699 DMEKAGDKAKV
-710 KAIVKQWLK
+710 KAIVKTWLQTKVLK
-719 TNVLKAAEMYDKRQG
+719 TAEMYDKRQG
-734 RDVQCVVVGEMI
+734 RDVQCVVVGEPI
-746 KWDEV
+746 RWDEV

>member
-1 VAVRIATAV
+1 
-10 TGRVEMKQEME
+10 MEME
-21 NNMEMA
+21 NKMEMA
-27 PKSEIIKQFITQ
+27 PKSEIMKQFITQ
-39 ITNNWNEVGQPLI
+39 ITKNWNEVGQPLLEI
-52 ELRSISQSG
+52 RAISQSG

-69 LNQIDEAVEHAEAMN
+69 LDQIDEAVQHAEAMN
-84 KAKANIYMCIN
+84 AAKANIYMCIN

-109 AAKDT
+109 AAKDS

-170 DAWKEVQKSIA
+170 DAWKDVQKSIA

-241 FPKKSNDTLNSIGH
+241 FPKKEVPNNQVGGI
-255 SGLEIDLGQQAMDR
+255 EIDLGQQAMDR
-269 QLAAQSI
+269 QLAAQSVM
-276 LAGDDWHNNIIRL
+276 AGDDWHNNIIRL
-289 VASYVSKGLADEE
+289 VASYVSKGLSDEE

-310 TMSGYSVDDTRQEVQ
+310 TLSGYSVDDTRQEVQ
-325 QAIDGAREKG
+325 QAINGARDKG

-342 AVERM
+342 IKERM
-347 QQQNQALNIP
+347 QQQSQAVSN
-357 AEPSESPTEDATEQN
+357 ADDENAMQS

-377 EMFDALTLPRREWI
+377 NIFDAFTLPRREWV

-411 KTSAIIVEALAIA
+411 KTSAIIVEAIAIS
-424 TGKPLLGTA
+424 TGKDLLGVA
-433 VKQQENVW
+433 VKEQTNVW

-454 RTIAAMQHYGLTP
+454 RTIAAMQHYGITP
-467 EEIKGRLFMDGEDTM
+467 EDVRGKLFMDGEDTM

-489 SRDGLIK
+489 SRDGLIT
-496 NDDLL
+496 NDALL
-501 AHISR
+501 EHITR
-506 KIKQNNIGVVILDP
+506 KVKENNIGVIIIDP
-520 FVSAHLVNENNNG
+520 FISAHLVNENNNG

-546 RDTNSSIQ
+546 RDTNSAIQ

-559 RKTNGDDAT
+559 RKGNGDDAT

-585 RVINRITPEDAM
+585 RVINRITPDDAM
-597 ALGVNEH
+597 ALGVDEH
-604 EALGIFRVDDGKA
+604 DALGIFAVDDGKA

-623 DKATYRRMQ
+623 DKRIYRRML

-638 GEHIG
+638 GERIG

-655 GVTAENARNVQ
+655 GVTTQNARNVQ
-666 KLVNEAEAN
+666 AVVAEAEAN

-684 AKQFVGH
+684 AKHYVGQ
-691 AVAEELNL
+691 AVADELKL
-699 DMEKPGDKAKV
+699 DLEKPGDKAKV
-710 KAIVKQWLK
+710 KSIVKQWIK
-719 TNVLKAAEMYDKRQG
+719 TNVLKQAEMYDKRQG

>member
-1 VAVRIATAV
+1 M
-10 TGRVEMKQEME
+10 GKSME
-21 NNMEMA
+21 QVL
-27 PKSEIIKQFITQ
+27 PQSKVIKDFISEITK
-39 ITNNWNEVGQPLI
+39 NWNEVGQPLLEI
-52 ELRSISQSG
+52 RSISASG

-69 LNQIDEAVEHAEAMN
+69 LDQIDEAVQHAEAMN
-84 KAKANIYMCIN
+84 NAKANIYMCIN
-95 AIDPIKAEDIPAGK
+95 AIDPILAENIPAGK

-114 DILAAFYCFAD
+114 DIMAAFYCFAD

-145 SVKTGTTPFSRG
+145 SVKTGTTPFARG

-181 ASLQTDAAVINPS
+181 ASLHTDPAVINPS

-203 SWPNKKKQD
+203 SWPNKKKQE

-228 DRDPQPFERLMRA
+228 EREPQPFERLMRA
-241 FPKKSNDTLNSIGH
+241 FPKKEVPNNQVGGI
-255 SGLEIDLGQQAMDR
+255 EIDLGQQAMDR
-269 QLAAQSI
+269 QLTAQSI

-310 TMSGYSVDDTRQEVQ
+310 TMSGYSVDDTRREVQ
-325 QAIDGAREKG
+325 KAIDGARDKG

-342 AVERM
+342 VQERI
-347 QQQNQALNIP
+347 QQQNQALNI
-357 AEPSESPTEDATEQN
+357 ATEPTEAHTDDELDQN

-377 EMFDALTLPRREWI
+377 NMFNALTLPRREWV

-424 TGKPLLGTA
+424 TGKPLLGVD
-433 VKQQENVW
+433 VKEQTNVW

-454 RTIAAMQHYGLTP
+454 RTIAAMQHYNIKP
-467 EEIKGRLFMDGEDTM
+467 EDVKGRLFMDGEDTM

-489 SRDGLIK
+489 GRDGLITN
-496 NDDLL
+496 NDML
-501 AHISR
+501 AAMIR
-506 KIKQNNIGVVILDP
+506 VIKENNIGAVILDP

-546 RDTNSSIQ
+546 RDTNSSVQ

-559 RKTNGDDAT
+559 RKGNGDDAT

-597 ALGVNEH
+597 ALGVDEH

-623 DKATYRRMQ
+623 DKAVYRRMQ

-655 GVTAENARNVQ
+655 GVTADNARNVQ

-675 QTPFKANVQ
+675 QTPYKANVQ
-684 AKQFVGH
+684 AKQYVGH

-746 KWDEV
+746 RWDEV